1 WSARL
6 PHGESDSLA
15 QIFPPL
21 ATAPRPDTS
30 LFEIHAPLGKLPD
43 LRTSG
48 NASADL
54 LASSLHRFIALS
66 LHHFI
71 ASSLH
76 RFIASLI
83 LFNNL
88 LQFLRHF
95 RDGIESHFHLAIVAA
110 PNDRVHVSELWI
122 FVWKIFAELR
132 SPALFS
138 LNRGTRYRFGN
149 S

>member
-1 WSARL
+1 GDDDR
-6 PHGESDSLA
+6 
-15 QIFPPL
+15 
-21 ATAPRPDTS
+21 
-30 LFEIHAPLGKLPD
+30 
-43 LRTSG
+43 SG
-48 NASADL
+48 
-54 LASSLHRFIALS
+54 
-66 LHHFI
+66 HFI
-71 ASSLH
+71 ASS
-76 RFIASLI
+76 I

-149 S
+149 SSQVLQLKRGMPAGIELAV